1 MNDRAITY
9 VENLRAR
16 TKDTSAKNSFLN
28 DLQLALI
35 LENKDDVKVLSIKLG
50 LHREIT
56 NLCNTNK

>member
-9 VENLRAR
+9 VEGLRAR
-16 TKDTSAKNSFLN
+16 TKNTSARDSFLN

-50 LHREIT
+50 LHREIN